1 MIDYDP
7 FAHRLHEDPY
17 PTYRRLRDEAPA
29 YFSSEHGFWALS
41 RYADVR
47 RASRDRQVFSSEGG
61 VVVEDIGDVAL
72 PMLVGMD
79 DPDHRRLRD
88 LVKDRWTRRR
98 ILALEKPIR
107 ELARGFV
114 AGFSRRGRADL
125 MAQLA
130 GLLPMAVICELLS
143 VPARDRDFLQDRADT
158 LVLRDDGVSG
168 VPEAG
173 KEGFRDI
180 YAYFDKLA
188 AERGS
193 DPGRDMLGTLVAA
206 ERDGTLSHDELLGFC
221 FLLIVAG
228 NETTMK
234 LIGNLAYYLAQHPEQ
249 RARLVSDPARIPRAV
264 EETLRY
270 DLPVQLTARTLT
282 RDVELHGQTLGRGQK
297 VALLL
302 ASANRDER
310 QFEAPDR
317 FDVDRDAS
325 GHLGFGIGIHFCLGA
340 SLARLE
346 ARIAVEELLAE
357 LPEYDVSATG
367 AKRVHAASVRGFAT
381 LPIEFEPAR

>member
-1 MIDYDP
+1 MLEYDP
-7 FAHRLHEDPY
+7 FAYRLHDDPY
-17 PTYRRLRDEAPA
+17 PTYRRLRDEAPV
-29 YFSSEHGFWALS
+29 YFSSAHGFWALS

-47 RASRDRQVFSSEGG
+47 RANQDQHTFSSRGG
-61 VVVEDIGDVAL
+61 VVVEDISEFAR

-79 DPDHRRLRD
+79 DPDHVRLRD
-88 LVKDRWTRRR
+88 LVKRRWTRRR
-98 ILALEKPIR
+98 ILALEAPIR
-107 ELARGFV
+107 ALAHGFV
-114 AGFSRRGRADL
+114 ARFAGAGRADL

-143 VPARDRDFLQDRADT
+143 VPARDREFLQDRADT
-158 LVLRDDGVSG
+158 LVLRDDSVNG
-168 VPEAG
+168 VPEASRQ
-173 KEGFRDI
+173 GFLDI
-180 YAYFDKLA
+180 YAYFDKLV
-188 AERGS
+188 AERSSAAG
-193 DPGRDMLGTLVAA
+193 DDLLGLLASA
-206 ERDGTLSHDELLGFC
+206 ELDGLLSHDELLGFC

-234 LIGNLAYYLAQHPEQ
+234 LIGNLAYYLAEHPDQ
-249 RARLVSDPARIPRAV
+249 RSRLVENPARIPAAV

-282 RDVELHGQTLGRGQK
+282 RDVELHGQRLRAGEK

-310 QFEAPDR
+310 QFPDPDR

-346 ARIAVEELLAE
+346 ARIALEALLE
-357 LPEYDVSATG
+357 RVPEYRVDG
-367 AKRVHAASVRGFAT
+367 AGTKRVHAASVRG
-381 LPIEFEPAR
+381 